1 MEKCVPVALI
11 EEPKMSSSQ
20 PQVQPQP
27 PPSPPHHESKRSSA
41 KAARLVR
48 CSLKSKTALTN
59 SVCKTGDGTDTIT
72 TTTTTAALVLREQQ
86 KPPEPRTTCML
97 GQPSK
102 TRRTVK
108 DEDTQKKVDHTRSLS
123 GIGPEEQPEDE
134 ELALGGLQEQQP
146 GGTCDG
152 ASHTTKTEVRGA
164 S

>member
-1 MEKCVPVALI
+1 
-11 EEPKMSSSQ
+11 MSSSQ

-27 PPSPPHHESKRSSA
+27 PPSPPHHQSKRSSA

-59 SVCKTGDGTDTIT
+59 SVCKTGDGSDTITTT

-86 KPPEPRTTCML
+86 KPPEPCTTCTL

-102 TRRTVK
+102 SRRTVK

-123 GIGPEEQPEDE
+123 GMGPEEQPEDE
-134 ELALGGLQEQQP
+134 ELALGGLQEQLP
-146 GGTCDG
+146 GDTCDG
-152 ASHTTKTEVRGA
+152 DSHATKTEVRGA

>member
-1 MEKCVPVALI
+1 MA
-11 EEPKMSSSQ
+11 SSQ

-41 KAARLVR
+41 KAAKLVR
-48 CSLKSKTALTN
+48 CGLKGKTALTN
-59 SVCKTGDGTDTIT
+59 SVCKTEDGSDTIT

-86 KPPEPRTTCML
+86 KPPEPRTTCTL
-97 GQPSK
+97 GQPSN

-108 DEDTQKKVDHTRSLS
+108 DEDTQKTVDHTRSLS
-123 GIGPEEQPEDE
+123 WMGPGEQPEDE
-134 ELALGGLQEQQP
+134 ELALGGLQEQLP

-152 ASHTTKTEVRGA
+152 ASRTTKTEVRGA